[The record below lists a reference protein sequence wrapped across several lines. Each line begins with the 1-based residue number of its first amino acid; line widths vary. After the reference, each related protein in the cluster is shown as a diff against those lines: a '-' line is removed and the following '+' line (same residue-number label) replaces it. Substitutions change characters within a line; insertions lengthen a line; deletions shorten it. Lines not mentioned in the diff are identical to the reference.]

1 VATKDEY
8 LVVSYVED
16 LEIVDKVLH
25 LNLEDGPLVEIYFIL
40 FNLVDRALFLNIASK
55 NKDQSVIVKN
65 SSSSSVLEV
74 LHGFDRPPNVLS

>member
-1 VATKDEY
+1 MATKDEY

>member
-8 LVVSYVED
+8 LVVPYVED

>member
-1 VATKDEY
+1 MATKDEY
-8 LVVSYVED
+8 LVVPYVED

-25 LNLEDGPLVEIYFIL
+25 LNLEDGPLVKIYFIL